1 MAPKQ
6 KTTGFTIDFTIGF
19 IGAGRIAEAIIKG
32 LIDSGLLSPAKI
44 VANDRDVERATHI
57 DTTYRV
63 KVLTRKFEV
72 VNASD
77 VIVIAVK
84 PGDVDEVLE
93 DIGPVANAD
102 KLIISVVAGI
112 TTDAIRDALRAGATA
127 GAGASRAGPPRIIRA
142 MPNTPA
148 LLGCG
153 ATGIYAGG
161 AATED
166 DYTLAASILGAVGI
180 TVRVEDETL
189 LDVITGLSGSGPAY
203 FFLIMEALIEAG
215 VEAGL
220 DKTDAHDLVTQT
232 ALGAA
237 TLARVGNRDLGEL
250 IDMVSSP
257 GGTTVAGLK
266 ALSDRSLKETLKEA
280 VGAATKRSRELSE
293 KP

>member
-1 MAPKQ
+1 MAPTK
-6 KTTGFTIDFTIGF
+6 KTIGFTIGF

-63 KVLTRKFEV
+63 KVLTKKFEV

-112 TTDAIRDALRAGATA
+112 TTDAIRDALRAGAAA

-220 DKTDAHDLVTQT
+220 NKTDAHDLVTQT

-237 TLARVGNRDLGEL
+237 TLARVGDRDLGEL

-280 VGAATKRSRELSE
+280 VKAATKRSRELSE